1 MPKQANKR
9 KTHRGVRH
17 GDKVEDALERD
28 LKATGSSETY
38 YLARVVSS
46 RGGGRFIV
54 KDLKNYEHIVGLSG
68 VLKLKGKAFQKAHIP
83 IAIAPDSWV
92 IVEGD
97 HIGAVI
103 GAHAAGELKKLYKA
117 SAKVAT
123 PVGEENFF
131 NRSNEKRE
139 NGNNNGNSNSGS
151 RSRGRKGRA
160 TRKANN
166 NA

>member
-1 MPKQANKR
+1 MPKAVNKR

-17 GDKVEDALERD
+17 GDKVENALTKELEKYGESD
-28 LKATGSSETY
+28 TY
-38 YLARVVSS
+38 YLAKVVSAA
-46 RGGGRFIV
+46 GGGRFVV
-54 KDLKNYEHIVGLSG
+54 KDMKHKEHVVGLSG

-83 IAIAPDSWV
+83 IAIAAGSWV
-92 IVEGD
+92 IVEAD

-123 PVGEENFF
+123 PADEEDFF
-131 NRSNEKRE
+131 EREPEKR
-139 NGNNNGNSNSGS
+139 NNAHGNNNNS
-151 RSRGRKGRA
+151 RSKSRKARA